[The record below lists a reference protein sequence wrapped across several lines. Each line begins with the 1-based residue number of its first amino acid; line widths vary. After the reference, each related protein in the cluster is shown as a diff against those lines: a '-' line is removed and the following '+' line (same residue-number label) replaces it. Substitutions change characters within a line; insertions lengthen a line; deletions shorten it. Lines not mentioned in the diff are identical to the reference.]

1 MKNSTLRKSLLRL
14 GTLLLIVVN
23 TLNKTHAQLKTGD
36 PGVSF
41 DSSKYDN
48 RYPQIREW
56 QKAGVRGGIPFLN
69 QVKIVKTLNSNIRS
83 RDINAAIQQASRA
96 GEHVGI
102 LLKNG
107 TYTIDES
114 IDMKS
119 NVSLIGESRDGVKC
133 IITMNRGSGFCFNE
147 IKNSGIYRLTIQG
160 SWGKPKYDWNYGI
173 SANDELPN
181 NDNISVKFRRST
193 DCWLDKVNIYDSGK
207 DPVRVP
213 SNHITLRDL
222 KVDGAHKKSGGAQG
236 YFFIQGAYNLI
247 TGCQITHLRHI
258 SLQGGNVEYNVV
270 YDNDFKQEVS
280 FHSGDKGN
288 NLIENNRIILP
299 KDMPNNKADTPD
311 AAYNSSREPNY
322 FAIMGPWSVQH
333 DLSEK
338 PNFIYNNQCLE
349 LNHQGGTPWS
359 DPNVLYK
366 GPKEVKPENPL
377 TNFPAQP
384 PSARPKGNTLY
395 PIVLG
400 NDGDNGGGDNDNVY
414 VLPGSLEAEDYKT
427 KSGSV
432 RIENIPGN
440 TGKNIGFIRSGDYT
454 IYSVDIKEEGEYT
467 FEFFASSAGNGG
479 EILIEESGRTIATVR
494 IPVNNVWHDYKKYST
509 DVILSKGLKTLK
521 FMYNG
526 NDGYLFNVDKIIA
539 TKKEVVLTKTETL
552 SPIQDVFLQGST
564 RYNGKIVRVEQNN
577 RIGYLM
583 YDLSSISGIIT
594 KAELSFTV
602 SGDSGNGNLKVDLG
616 NSNNWTEDNLS
627 VSNKPAPSKTL
638 GNLNESYDLNTRK
651 TVNLKASEIRSN
663 KVSFIIT
670 MTNGN
675 DFAFASKENT
685 TAKAPELKITYTSSS
700 SFLTQPVKEVEA
712 VAKLKIY
719 PNPATSYI
727 TVQGLTNGESVSIY
741 DQRGNRVR
749 QYNSLKD
756 LEEIGI
762 SDLPTGFYYAKTS
775 SRTIRFF
782 KI

>member
-1 MKNSTLRKSLLRL
+1 MKNSTLRKGILRL
-14 GTLLLIVVN
+14 GTLLLILVN
-23 TLNKTHAQLKTGD
+23 TLNETHAQLKTGD

-48 RYPQIREW
+48 RYPQMREW

-83 RDINAAIQQASRA
+83 RDINAAIQEASRE

-107 TYTIDES
+107 TYNINES
-114 IDMKS
+114 IVMKS

-133 IITMNRGSGFCFNE
+133 IITMNRGSGFYFNE

-173 SANDELPN
+173 SANDELPD

-247 TGCQITHLRHI
+247 TGCQVAHLRHI
-258 SLQGGNVEYNVV
+258 SLQGGNVKYNVV

-280 FHSGDKGN
+280 FHSGDRGN
-288 NLIENNRIILP
+288 NLIENNRITLP
-299 KDMPNNKADTPD
+299 KDMPNSKADTPN
-311 AAYNSSREPNY
+311 AAYNSNREPNY

-338 PNFIYNNQCLE
+338 PNFIFNNQCLE

-366 GPKEVKPENPL
+366 GPKEVKPRNPL

-384 PSARPKGNTLY
+384 QSARPKGNTLY

-414 VLPGSLEAEDYKT
+414 VLPGSLEAEDYSS

-432 RIENIPGN
+432 RIENTPGA

-454 IYSVDIKEEGEYT
+454 TYSVDVKEEGEYT

-479 EILIEESGRTIATVR
+479 EILIDESGRTIAVLG
-494 IPVNNVWHDYKKYST
+494 IPVNNVWHDYKKYET
-509 DVILSKGLKTLK
+509 NVILSKGLKTLK
-521 FMYNG
+521 FKYNG
-526 NDGYLFNVDKIIA
+526 NSGYLFNIDKVIA
-539 TKKEVVLTKTETL
+539 TKKEVEVTKTMTL
-552 SPIQDVFLQGST
+552 SPIQDAFLQGNT

-583 YDLSSISGIIT
+583 YDLSSILGTIT

-627 VSNKPAPSKTL
+627 VSNKPTPSKAL
-638 GNLNESYDLNTRK
+638 GSLNGSYELNTRK
-651 TVNLKASEIRSN
+651 TLNLQASEIRGN
-663 KVSFIIT
+663 KVSFILT

-685 TAKAPELKITYTSSS
+685 TVKAPELKITFTSSS
-700 SFLTQPVKEVEA
+700 SISSQSVKEVEA
-712 VAKLKIY
+712 EVKLKIH

-727 TVQGLTNGESVSIY
+727 TVEGLTNGEGFSIY

-749 QYNSLKD
+749 QYNNLKD
-756 LEEIGI
+756 LKEISI
-762 SDLPTGFYYAKTS
+762 SDLPTGFYYIKTS
-775 SRTIRFF
+775 SETIRFL